1 MGMKKLMGI
10 KELKDE
16 ELFIDNLQ
24 DAAAN
29 YAFDALDDDFE
40 VLVRISSE
48 DGYDFVLSKRWNLE
62 LTAGVGAVYRFEKKY
77 DVGTKPPSENN
88 GNKWGIAPVNLGVT
102 LSYVIF

>member
-1 MGMKKLMGI
+1 MKKLMGI

-24 DAAAN
+24 GAAAN

-48 DGYDFVLSKRWNLE
+48 DGWVKCE
-62 LTAGVGAVYRFEKKY
+62 LVQDK
-77 DVGTKPPSENN
+77 
-88 GNKWGIAPVNLGVT
+88 
-102 LSYVIF
+102 